1 MSTNNQKHFIE
12 EPSKKHR
19 DNVFKAV
26 EAELLLNKKQT
37 KSFGLYWLSGALT
50 CVIAVVVYFQALNP
64 VQKHTDLEAALAN
77 NLLMELAALSPDEV
91 EIVDDLEFMDA
102 LDSLSPEE
110 LEEIML

>member
-1 MSTNNQKHFIE
+1 MSNKNKKYFIE

-19 DNVFKAV
+19 GNVFKAA

-37 KSFGLYWLSGALT
+37 HGFGVYWFSGALT
-50 CVIAVVVYFQALNP
+50 CMIAAVVYFQVLNP
-64 VQKHTDLEAALAN
+64 VQKHTDLEAALSN

-91 EIVDDLEFMDA
+91 EIVDDLEFMEA

-110 LEEIML
+110 LKEIML